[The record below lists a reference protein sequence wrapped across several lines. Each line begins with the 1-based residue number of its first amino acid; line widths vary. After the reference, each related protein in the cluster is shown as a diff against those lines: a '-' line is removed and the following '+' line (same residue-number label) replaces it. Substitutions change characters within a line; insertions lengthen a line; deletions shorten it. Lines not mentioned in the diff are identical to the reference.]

1 MTPVVELNMGTL
13 LLSTKSAQSG
23 ERSRSGGMCRVVE
36 RLRRRDGESFALGVV
51 AETIL
56 EQNGCCAE

>member
-1 MTPVVELNMGTL
+1 MTPVVKLNMGTL
-13 LLSTKSAQSG
+13 LSSTKSAQSG
-23 ERSRSGGMCRVVE
+23 EPSRSGGMCRVVN

-56 EQNGCCAE
+56 EREDGCAE